1 MLAPPLSGRRANSP
15 RGGKP
20 VMIDVL
26 DLFALI
32 VLAVLLLTAVV
43 IVVVLGSLPGK
54 IARQR
59 GHPQAAAVNVASW
72 LGMATL
78 GILWPLALIWAFLQ
92 PSGAATVNPEPR
104 PAPGPDANAQL
115 AHMQAQ
121 VDALETALRDLR
133 AGKESL
139 T

>member
-1 MLAPPLSGRRANSP
+1 MLAPSHPGRRANSP
-15 RGGKP
+15 REGKP

-72 LGMATL
+72 LGIATMGL
-78 GILWPLALIWAFLQ
+78 LWPLALIWAFLQ
-92 PSGAATVNPEPR
+92 PSAAAVNPEPR
-104 PAPGPDANAQL
+104 PAPGPDAKAQL
-115 AHMQAQ
+115 AHLQAQ
-121 VDALETALRDLR
+121 V
-133 AGKESL
+133 
-139 T
+139 